1 MNSTD
6 SNINRIARFLRSRAG
21 QRFFNIAY
29 SLGAAIVIWGT
40 LFKILH
46 LPGGSTLLC
55 VGMGTE
61 VLIFV
66 LTAFEHPD
74 YADERHEPTPAPE
87 YAESQPGAYAA
98 PGVYV
103 QAPAQMD
110 IQAAVGDAG
119 VQGGLAVV
127 AASAAAPGG
136 VLPVEAAEQLEA
148 AASECTAQLEA
159 MGRNLAG
166 LNAMYEMQ
174 LRGIAQQLD
183 NLDRMT
189 QGLRDAGEM
198 YARVSADAAGYRE
211 QTDRLTSNMENLNK
225 VYENMLSAMT
235 RGAAAPAPAER

>member
-1 MNSTD
+1 MNSTTTTP
-6 SNINRIARFLRSRAG
+6 NINRIARFLRSRAG

-74 YADERHEPTPAPE
+74 YADDD
-87 YAESQPGAYAA
+87 SAA
-98 PGVYV
+98 DRCEI
-103 QAPAQMD
+103 PAQTVVVQS
-110 IQAAVGDAG
+110 IAQPAAVPMPEVASGTMP
-119 VQGGLAVV
+119 V
-127 AASAAAPGG
+127 AAAGAAPGG
-136 VLPVEAAEQLEA
+136 VLTVEAAEQLEA
-148 AASECTAQLEA
+148 AATECTAQLEA

-198 YARVSADAAGYRE
+198 YARVSADAAGYRA
-211 QTDRLTSNMENLNK
+211 QTDRLTANMENLNK

-235 RGAAAPAPAER
+235 RGGAAAAAPQSER